1 MEDLFGKE
9 GCLKDI
15 LPLYEYRQQQRD
27 MARFV
32 QDCMTAGGVSFVEAG
47 TGTGKTL
54 AYLIPALEYCLRE
67 GKILAVSTETKTLQK
82 QLIDKDIPLVEKVF
96 REYTG
101 TDFRYSL
108 CLGSSN
114 YPCARRF
121 EILLQRG
128 GFLFGEQEEVAQ
140 IAELMEKGVS
150 FNRFDVKVSAHLWHE
165 VERDS
170 DMCKGQDCPMS
181 KTCPFQKAKREW
193 FSSQLLIMN
202 HYLFFSNIAA
212 GKTYLPKFDCVIFD
226 EAHSIESIASKQLG
240 FELTYPLLV
249 DLLERFHHRNRKML
263 LPHIAKKELL
273 DKSRSLFYD
282 IEKSGKR
289 FFEYLDDTAGSKR
302 TLRVRKPVP
311 EGESLHQD
319 ISDFLETLNEA
330 KDFFSE
336 EPLSSEYEAARLKLA
351 GFMNALDQV
360 IRHDN
365 DRRVL
370 WIEKDEKI
378 NVSSICG
385 SPVEVG
391 SIMEE
396 DVYSFY
402 ENVSFISATLAIHGD
417 FSFIKNRL
425 GAVEANTVAL
435 DSPFDYESRV
445 LLYLPEDLPLPQ
457 EKGFVDAAAE
467 RSAFIVEQTGGNCL
481 ILFTSYEML
490 RDFSQRFRKY
500 SAAPQI
506 VQGDYD
512 PVRAISEYCNT
523 PGAVLLGTHSFWQ
536 GLDLPGNLLKGVII
550 TKLPFPVPD
559 RPDIEARSEQL
570 EKRGINPFTGYHV
583 PSAIIQFKQGF
594 GRLMRRTDDAGIV
607 AVLDG
612 RITSKGYGRH
622 FIESLPPC
630 RRTHSR
636 KDVEGFARR
645 ML

>member
-1 MEDLFGKE
+1 M
-9 GCLKDI
+9 
-15 LPLYEYRQQQRD
+15 
-27 MARFV
+27 
-32 QDCMTAGGVSFVEAG
+32 
-47 TGTGKTL
+47 
-54 AYLIPALEYCLRE
+54 
-67 GKILAVSTETKTLQK
+67 
-82 QLIDKDIPLVEKVF
+82 
-96 REYTG
+96 
-101 TDFRYSL
+101 
-108 CLGSSN
+108 
-114 YPCARRF
+114 
-121 EILLQRG
+121 
-128 GFLFGEQEEVAQ
+128 
-140 IAELMEKGVS
+140 
-150 FNRFDVKVSAHLWHE
+150 
-165 VERDS
+165 
-170 DMCKGQDCPMS
+170 
-181 KTCPFQKAKREW
+181 
-193 FSSQLLIMN
+193 
-202 HYLFFSNIAA
+202 
-212 GKTYLPKFDCVIFD
+212 
-226 EAHSIESIASKQLG
+226 
-240 FELTYPLLV
+240 
-249 DLLERFHHRNRKML
+249 
-263 LPHIAKKELL
+263 
-273 DKSRSLFYD
+273 
-282 IEKSGKR
+282 
-289 FFEYLDDTAGSKR
+289 
-302 TLRVRKPVP
+302 PVP

-336 EPLSSEYEAARLKLA
+336 EPLSTEYEAARLKLA

-370 WIEKDEKI
+370 WIEKDEKL

-425 GAVEANTVAL
+425 GAREANTVAL

-467 RSAFIVEQTGGNCL
+467 RSAFIAEQTGGNCL

-490 RDFSQRFRKY
+490 RDFSQRFKKY
-500 SAAPQI
+500 SDAPQI
-506 VQGDYD
+506 LQGDYD
-512 PVRAISEYCNT
+512 PVRAIAEYCNT